1 MYFPKPF
8 AQSCHNKLL
17 SFLAALGWICFS
29 TLGCNRPIAL
39 PSMQVIAGRTM
50 GTTYSI
56 KFFPSAKVNDLRQV
70 SRAVEAE
77 LEQVNSQMSTY
88 LTTSELS
95 RFNSQ
100 ASLDWFPVSR
110 QTAEVVQLSLQLTE
124 QTGGAFD
131 VTVGPLVNLWGFGPA
146 ARPQQAPSAEL
157 ISTTLQWVGAD
168 KLSARLEPPA
178 LKKSHPN
185 LQVDLSAI
193 AKGHGVDRVAE
204 VLERSNVT
212 SYFVEIGGEVRT
224 KGRKPSREE
233 WQVGI
238 ERPTPD
244 QRSVERVLALTDRA
258 LATSGNYRNYYEL
271 DGRKYSHTINPKTG
285 YPVED
290 PIASASVIADNCA
303 LADGIATGMM
313 SAGYEA
319 GLALAEKHSWC
330 VLLIKPKSDQSSSQ
344 EGFETVE
351 STSFKAKFGL

>member
-1 MYFPKPF
+1 
-8 AQSCHNKLL
+8 
-17 SFLAALGWICFS
+17 
-29 TLGCNRPIAL
+29 
-39 PSMQVIAGRTM
+39 MQVIAGRTM

-56 KFFPSAKVNDLRQV
+56 KFYPSATVNDLPQV

-88 LTTSELS
+88 LTTSEVS

-100 ASLDWFPVSR
+100 TSLDWFSVSR

-124 QTGGAFD
+124 QTNGAFD
-131 VTVGPLVNLWGFGPA
+131 VTVGPLVNLWGFGPEP
-146 ARPQQAPSAEL
+146 RPQQIPSAEE
-157 ISTTLQWVGAD
+157 INAILQWIGAD

-178 LKKSHPN
+178 LKKSHPK

-204 VLERSNVT
+204 VLESLHVT

-224 KGRKPSREE
+224 KGHKPGGEK

-244 QRSVERVLALTDRA
+244 QRSVERVLPLSDRS
-258 LATSGNYRNYYEL
+258 LATSGNYRNYYIL
-271 DGRKYSHTINPKTG
+271 DGRNYSHTINPKTG
-285 YPVED
+285 YPIED

-319 GLALAEKHSWC
+319 GLALAEKHGWC
-330 VLLIKPKSDQSSSQ
+330 VFLIKPKPIEPNL
-344 EGFETVE
+344 EGQGV
-351 STSFKAKFGL
+351 